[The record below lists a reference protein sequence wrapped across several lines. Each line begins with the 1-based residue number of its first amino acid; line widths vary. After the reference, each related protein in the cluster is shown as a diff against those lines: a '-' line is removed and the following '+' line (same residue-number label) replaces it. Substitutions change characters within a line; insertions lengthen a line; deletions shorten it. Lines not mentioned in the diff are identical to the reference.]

1 MFSSQ
6 DVGHSAVS
14 VQDAA
19 QQFLMIHLHTAKEKE

>member
-6 DVGHSAVS
+6 DVGHSAVC

-19 QQFLMIHLHTAKEKE
+19 QQFPTTHLQATEKE

>member
-6 DVGHSAVS
+6 DVGHSAVR

-19 QQFLMIHLHTAKEKE
+19 QQFLTTHLQATEKE